1 MEARDNRHNFEVGT
15 RGVVPEA
22 QQTVPLCNPAHRYPS
37 DHIPAAGMAHRIVQ
51 FTDGHFSKERSLLP
65 LVYSWAMIED
75 CRLIGN
81 RHQGEN
87 K

>member
-1 MEARDNRHNFEVGT
+1 MEL
-15 RGVVPEA
+15 VPEA
-22 QQTVPLCNPAHRYPS
+22 SQTLLYLYGVAPTDILQTTFQR
-37 DHIPAAGMAHRIVQ
+37 AGMAHRIVQ